1 MVKPVGHQQVV
12 DLLEHGANLM
22 GVLPHAEY
30 EESHIQGAGSL
41 PLKEL
46 HERASSLEKS
56 APVIV
61 YCADAL

>member
-1 MVKPVGHQQVV
+1 MVKQVGHQQVL

-22 GVLPHAEY
+22 DVLPHAEY
-30 EESHIQGAGSL
+30 EESHIQGARSL

-46 HERASSLEKS
+46 HTRSSSLDES

-61 YCADAL
+61 YCAGAL

>member
-1 MVKPVGHQQVV
+1 MVKQVGHREVL
-12 DLLEHGANLM
+12 DLLERGAGLM
-22 GVLPHAEY
+22 DVLPRAEY
-30 EESHIQGAGSL
+30 EEFHIQGARSL

-46 HERASSLEKS
+46 DERSSSLAKS